1 MTCYA
6 LNPVLLYT
14 TGCLR
19 TVCIH
24 CRIEFRLTRL
34 TGNRGGQQLAPPFSS
49 PARSPSSSSR
59 LNV

>member
-24 CRIEFRLTRL
+24 CRIDFRLSRL
-34 TGNRGGQQLAPPFSS
+34 LVGDSPWIEEVLRNPSPDAVLAP
-49 PARSPSSSSR
+49 
-59 LNV
+59 